1 MTLGCIMPAYK
12 SLIDLV
18 LCYDLEY
25 RGRIISAILKAYN
38 LPGAVGGYLVYTC
51 IIKKEGF
58 KNG

>member
-1 MTLGCIMPAYK
+1 MPAYK